1 MRLNHAERA
10 VAALF
15 SRLGSVVCRYPRWA
29 IFLPIAVA
37 LLLMAGSLRIR
48 RVDDPEYLFT
58 PREGRG
64 KAERRVAETL
74 FPMNYSSRF
83 DPSRE
88 TRVGRYGRIIVT
100 TLDGS
105 SILKPEVFKQL
116 LLIDRIIHN
125 ITLLKDGL
133 EWRYLHLCA
142 KRNGHCWENEVL
154 NLAKHLSAYQ
164 RGIYKIHFPFSTDP
178 SSHQPIL
185 FGIYLG
191 GVKLDNESCVTE
203 ATAVTLSYHLDY
215 SDPKLAELVLEWE
228 NRFLEAIKNLDLPGL
243 DIFRM
248 TSHTMGQQI
257 EESAREVTPY
267 ISVTIF
273 LMFAVSVACC
283 ASTDNVR
290 GKPLL
295 GLAGCFSSNVAV
307 GAAFGMCM
315 LAGMEF
321 ITSCLG
327 VFFIM
332 LGIGMDDTFVLLAA
346 WRRTDPSR
354 SVEDRMKEAYRHA
367 GVSITITSLTNLLS
381 FSAGTA
387 TPFPSMQI
395 FCTYAAV
402 AVIFTY
408 IFQQRCSPD
417 WAVWC
422 AGTPRWAIFL
432 PIAIAL
438 LLMAGSL
445 RIRRVDDPEYLFTPR
460 EGRGKAERRVA
471 ETLFPMNYSSRF
483 DPSRETRVG
492 RYGRIIVT
500 TLDGSSI
507 LKPEVFKQLLLI
519 DRTIHNI
526 TLLKDG
532 LEWRYLHLCAKRNGH
547 CWENEVLN
555 LAKHLSAYQRGIYKI
570 HFPFSTDPS
579 SHQPILFGIYLGGVK
594 LDNESCVT
602 EATAVTLSYHLD
614 YSDPKLA
621 ELVLEWENRFLEAIK
636 NLDLPGLDI
645 FRMTS
650 HTMGQQI
657 EESAREVTPYISVTI
672 FLMFAVS
679 VACCASTDNVRGKP
693 LLGLAGCF
701 SSNVAVGAAFG
712 MCMLAGMEFITSCLG
727 VFFIMLGIGM
737 DDTFVLL
744 AAWRRTDPSRSVEDR
759 MKEAYRHA
767 GVSITITSLTNL
779 LSFSAGTATPFPSMQ
794 IFCTYAAVAVIFTY
808 IFQVTFFGG
817 CLALSG
823 FAEHKNLHS
832 ITFKP
837 VLTRQA
843 AAHKGLL
850 YRMLCAGGGSGSGGQ
865 HELMEWFRTYVG
877 TALTRK
883 PVKALVLVLFAVYL
897 AVAGVGLSRMQEGLK
912 ISDLYSYDSY
922 ARAYVQAQ
930 YRYFN
935 NYRFRIQILVN
946 HTFDYSNP
954 KDQGIVEDT
963 LKRLEAGPF
972 VASPMLTESW
982 LRVYLWFLK
991 EPKLYFA
998 RRSCNLETKEGFYR
1012 CLRNSFFKLPQARR
1026 FQNDVVFNDN
1036 YTDIIASRFI
1046 IQTHNWTSSDEIKQ
1060 MILTFRG
1067 LVDDLPFQVTVF
1079 NQYFVFIDQYVV
1091 IRDYTTQSIL
1101 ATAIL
1106 MNIITFLFIPKFTCA
1121 IWVGFSI
1128 VSIQIGLIGYSSLW
1142 GINLNA
1148 ISMMTYVMCIG
1159 FSVDNAAHVTYA
1171 YVSVKKDN
1179 PNDKIKEAL
1188 FWVGLPVVQGSA
1200 TTIIGI
1206 IVLALA
1212 PAYVYVVIFKTVFL
1226 VMLFSALHSIF
1237 LLPVLLSLFD
1247 SFFSRKPSDVKTV
1260 PPPEREIMLAS
1271 VEKTPAI
1278 TNGF

>member
-1 MRLNHAERA
+1 ME
-10 VAALF
+10 
-15 SRLGSVVCRYPRWA
+15 S
-29 IFLPIAVA
+29 
-37 LLLMAGSLRIR
+37 
-48 RVDDPEYLFT
+48 DPDSESGENT
-58 PREGRG
+58 
-64 KAERRVAETL
+64 T
-74 FPMNYSSRF
+74 FPKK
-83 DPSRE
+83 E
-88 TRVGRYGRIIVT
+88 T
-100 TLDGS
+100 TLGRTQEVPPNHEDVTPPPPVSDVLGRLTTTLQQLSAVTGLSRNVELPRYDGS
-105 SILKPEVFKQL
+105 YEAQSFFTNYDAQADRAQLQYSTRLRKPPNL
-116 LLIDRIIHN
+116 LQ
-125 ITLLKDGL
+125 
-133 EWRYLHLCA
+133 A
-142 KRNGHCWENEVL
+142 
-154 NLAKHLSAYQ
+154 
-164 RGIYKIHFPFSTDP
+164 PFR
-178 SSHQPIL
+178 
-185 FGIYLG
+185 
-191 GVKLDNESCVTE
+191 VTNTR
-203 ATAVTLSYHLDY
+203 AC
-215 SDPKLAELVLEWE
+215 ELRSVI
-228 NRFLEAIKNLDLPGL
+228 RFLAAKKNSAK
-243 DIFRM
+243 DI
-248 TSHTMGQQI
+248 HTELCQVYGEGCMNSGMVRRWV
-257 EESAREVTPY
+257 REFKNGRTDVHDEPRAGRP
-267 ISVTIF
+267 SV
-273 LMFAVSVACC
+273 S
-283 ASTDNVR
+283 DDGYR
-290 GKPLL
+290 LL
-295 GLAGCFSSNVAV
+295 GPKG
-307 GAAFGMCM
+307 
-315 LAGMEF
+315 
-321 ITSCLG
+321 
-327 VFFIM
+327 
-332 LGIGMDDTFVLLAA
+332 
-346 WRRTDPSR
+346 
-354 SVEDRMKEAYRHA
+354 
-367 GVSITITSLTNLLS
+367 
-381 FSAGTA
+381 
-387 TPFPSMQI
+387 
-395 FCTYAAV
+395 
-402 AVIFTY
+402 
-408 IFQQRCSPD
+408 
-417 WAVWC
+417 
-422 AGTPRWAIFL
+422 
-432 PIAIAL
+432 PIVV
-438 LLMAGSL
+438 
-445 RIRRVDDPEYLFTPR
+445 RLFAS
-460 EGRGKAERRVA
+460 GY
-471 ETLFPMNYSSRF
+471 NN
-483 DPSRETRVG
+483 
-492 RYGRIIVT
+492 
-500 TLDGSSI
+500 
-507 LKPEVFKQLLLI
+507 Q
-519 DRTIHNI
+519 
-526 TLLKDG
+526 
-532 LEWRYLHLCAKRNGH
+532 
-547 CWENEVLN
+547 
-555 LAKHLSAYQRGIYKI
+555 
-570 HFPFSTDPS
+570 
-579 SHQPILFGIYLGGVK
+579 
-594 LDNESCVT
+594 
-602 EATAVTLSYHLD
+602 
-614 YSDPKLA
+614 
-621 ELVLEWENRFLEAIK
+621 
-636 NLDLPGLDI
+636 
-645 FRMTS
+645 FR
-650 HTMGQQI
+650 
-657 EESAREVTPYISVTI
+657 P
-672 FLMFAVS
+672 
-679 VACCASTDNVRGKP
+679 
-693 LLGLAGCF
+693 
-701 SSNVAVGAAFG
+701 
-712 MCMLAGMEFITSCLG
+712 
-727 VFFIMLGIGM
+727 
-737 DDTFVLL
+737 
-744 AAWRRTDPSRSVEDR
+744 
-759 MKEAYRHA
+759 
-767 GVSITITSLTNL
+767 
-779 LSFSAGTATPFPSMQ
+779 
-794 IFCTYAAVAVIFTY
+794 
-808 IFQVTFFGG
+808 VTFFGG

-850 YRMLCAGGGSGSGGQ
+850 YRMLCAGGGSGSGDQ

-897 AVAGVGLSRMQEGLK
+897 AVAGLGLSRMQEGLK